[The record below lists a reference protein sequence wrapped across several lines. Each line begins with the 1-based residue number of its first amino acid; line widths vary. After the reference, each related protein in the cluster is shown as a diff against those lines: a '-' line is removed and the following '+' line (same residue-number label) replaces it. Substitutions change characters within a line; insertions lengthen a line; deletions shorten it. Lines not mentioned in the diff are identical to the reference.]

1 MEDERFIADAM
12 LGKLTKWLRV
22 MGVDVVYDPSA
33 TDDQLLRCAAQEGR
47 ILLTRDR
54 RLLHRRGPTRRLLIE
69 SDYYHEQVR
78 QVVQTIG
85 LKPATHVLTRCLRCN
100 APLHPIAKTAI
111 AERVPPY
118 VYATQMTF
126 KCCLGCDRIYW
137 SGTHRDNMLQ
147 QLQVILG
154 GLPSASA
161 QLSS

>member
-1 MEDERFIADAM
+1 
-12 LGKLTKWLRV
+12 
-22 MGVDVVYDPSA
+22 
-33 TDDQLLRCAAQEGR
+33 
-47 ILLTRDR
+47 
-54 RLLHRRGPTRRLLIE
+54 
-69 SDYYHEQVR
+69 
-78 QVVQTIG
+78 VQTIG